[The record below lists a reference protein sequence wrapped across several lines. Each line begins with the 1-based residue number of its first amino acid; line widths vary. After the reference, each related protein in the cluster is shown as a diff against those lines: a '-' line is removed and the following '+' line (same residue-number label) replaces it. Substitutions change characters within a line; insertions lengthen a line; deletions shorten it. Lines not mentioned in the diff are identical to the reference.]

1 MSLGDFGIRYL
12 VGELKE
18 GDWKFKGKVTKR
30 NRSEALLRGALLLYE
45 SGFDEEAKLVLSQFF
60 SDRVFHKTLR
70 KVVERHFDLANYRIR
85 R

>member
-12 VGELKE
+12 VTELKE
-18 GDWKFKGKVTKR
+18 GDWKFKGAVNKR

-45 SGFDEEAKLVLSQFF
+45 AGFDEEAKLVLSQF
-60 SDRVFHKTLR
+60 SDDQVFYRALR
-70 KVVERHFDLANYRIR
+70 KLVGKHFDLAKYRIR